1 MSKTTND
8 RSEIRQA
15 TIELLDLEIP
25 PSDGSQIKGGGI
37 DAFSSFRTIDP
48 SPSASTSR
56 EGYIELVE
64 MGVLYP

>member
-25 PSDGSQIKGGGI
+25 PSDGSQIKGGVI
-37 DAFSSFRTIDP
+37 DEFSSWRTLD
-48 SPSASTSR
+48 PSASRPR
-56 EGYIELVE
+56 EGYVELVE
-64 MGVLYP
+64 MGVLKP